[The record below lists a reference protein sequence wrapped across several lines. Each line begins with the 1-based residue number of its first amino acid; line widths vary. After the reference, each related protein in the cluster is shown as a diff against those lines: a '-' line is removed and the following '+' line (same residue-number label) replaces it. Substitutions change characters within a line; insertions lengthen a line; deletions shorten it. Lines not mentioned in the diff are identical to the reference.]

1 MDTSELEL
9 ELKVK
14 DKELTSVRED
24 VERLQKN
31 LLTLR
36 DKSTNQIELLEK
48 ELREKGRRL
57 TETEKLLSQQ
67 EDYEEIKKEL
77 KLIEIHLFIYLFI
90 YLFVCLFIQYY
101 EKCRVFKFISRS
113 HTHCKSHD
121 NHMIYSLLSQTSV
134 KPLEVLLLEKNRG

>member
-1 MDTSELEL
+1 MNFKSCIFSNFQSSVDTSELEL

-48 ELREKGRRL
+48 ELRDKGMRL
-57 TETEKLLSQQ
+57 SEAEKLLSQQ

-77 KLIEIHLFIYLFI
+77 KLTKSFIYFIINLFIY
-90 YLFVCLFIQYY
+90 
-101 EKCRVFKFISRS
+101 
-113 HTHCKSHD
+113 
-121 NHMIYSLLSQTSV
+121 
-134 KPLEVLLLEKNRG
+134 PVL